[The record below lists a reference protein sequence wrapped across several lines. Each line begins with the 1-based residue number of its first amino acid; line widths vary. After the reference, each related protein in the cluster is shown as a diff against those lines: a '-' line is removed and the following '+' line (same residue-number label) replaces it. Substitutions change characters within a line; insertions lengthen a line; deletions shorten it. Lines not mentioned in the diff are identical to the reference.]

1 VSWWSISAARRPL
14 SLNGRLEAIL
24 FLPFFFLLQE
34 CHSHPRNRK
43 KRGDKN
49 WSLMSFVMPGV
60 GSSKPPSYHQLRRS
74 LCRSIHQQI
83 IRTSLPD
90 FFPQSSS
97 SFFSF
102 LVRRLIIN
110 MGERRVDTSTSF
122 GTSTLFPM
130 ASFTY
135 NDGALFIYVVWS
147 DLRRSTHGSRAN
159 AYRNFFLCKATDIV
173 SFLLAAF
180 DRFDES
186 SCMYVSSFG
195 YDRKGRER

>member
-1 VSWWSISAARRPL
+1 
-14 SLNGRLEAIL
+14 
-24 FLPFFFLLQE
+24 
-34 CHSHPRNRK
+34 
-43 KRGDKN
+43 
-49 WSLMSFVMPGV
+49 MPGV

-90 FFPQSSS
+90 FFPSVFL
-97 SFFSF
+97 FFF
-102 LVRRLIIN
+102 WEVRRLIIN

-135 NDGALFIYVVWS
+135 NDGTLFIYVVWS

-173 SFLLAAF
+173 SFLLVGF

-195 YDRKGRER
+195 YDRKGRGKIERAGKKSLVGLLRASRPKVSTRFRTGYNADLNFLEVEL